1 VPPAARARAR
11 LRLLLVAGAALALVA
26 CGDTTDARP
35 PPHVVAT
42 ADASSRGVIFD
53 LLASTTPAAAT
64 VALHGH
70 VFGSGPTGV
79 VLAHMRIADQTSWFP
94 FATELADTGKFTV
107 LTFDFRGFGESVG
120 DKDFDLLTDDLEA
133 AVRYMRDVLG
143 VRKVFVIGA
152 STGGTA
158 ALIVAARTPL
168 AGVVTISAEADFL
181 ALDALEPARRVT
193 APKLFIAS
201 EGDVPA
207 ARSLAMLV
215 DAAAEPKDQRVY
227 DGDAHGTAIFDGP
240 HAQELSQAL
249 LDFLTAH

>member
-1 VPPAARARAR
+1 M
-11 LRLLLVAGAALALVA
+11 LLAAGAAVAFVA
-26 CGDTTDARP
+26 CGDSTEAKL

-42 ADASSRGVIFD
+42 ADASSRGVTFD
-53 LLASTTPAAAT
+53 SVAIATPAVAT
-64 VALHGH
+64 VALRGH
-70 VFGSGPTGV
+70 VFGAGPTGV

-94 FATELADTGKFTV
+94 FATQLADSGKFTV

-120 DKDFDLLTDDLEA
+120 EKDFDLLPDDLEA
-133 AVRYMRDVLG
+133 AVRYMQDVMG
-143 VRKVFVIGA
+143 VRKVFVVGA

-181 ALDALEPARRVT
+181 ALDAVEPARRVT

-201 EGDVPA
+201 QGDVPA
-207 ARSLAMLV
+207 DRSLVMLL
-215 DAAAEPKDQRVY
+215 DAAVEPKDQRVY

-240 HAQELSQAL
+240 HGQELTQVL
-249 LDFLTAH
+249 LDFLTTH

>member
-1 VPPAARARAR
+1 V
-11 LRLLLVAGAALALVA
+11 LLAAGAAIGLIA
-26 CGDTTDARP
+26 CGDATEAKP
-35 PPHVVAT
+35 PPPIVAT
-42 ADASSRGVIFD
+42 ADASSRGVTFD
-53 LLASTTPAAAT
+53 SIAGATPGAT
-64 VALHGH
+64 AVALHGH
-70 VFGSGPTGV
+70 VFGAGPTGV

-94 FATELADTGKFTV
+94 FATQLADTGKFTV

-120 DKDFDLLTDDLEA
+120 EKDFDLLPDDLEE
-133 AVRYMRDVLG
+133 AVRYMQDVMG
-143 VRKVFVIGA
+143 VRKVFVVGA

-181 ALDALEPARRVT
+181 TLDAVEPARRVT

-207 ARSLAMLV
+207 ARSLTLLV

-227 DGDAHGTAIFDGP
+227 DGDAHGTYIFDGP